1 MSKKLCH
8 CIWISVRS
16 NCFPLYYHATWS
28 SPFFQLKATVKSN
41 FKTVRDSWTTYFLDK
56 KIFWSMLTLVWIQ
69 MTVVP
74 TSMYFFLGDFFI
86 WNLLGWT
93 APTVCQES
101 LVDLGAEFSLPFP
114 ICSEFFRWNP
124 WVEIMLF
131 GPFDE
136 GGLPALVEVTDPLA
150 YVINHIWSILQYMLR
165 QLVWL

>member
-1 MSKKLCH
+1 M
-8 CIWISVRS
+8 
-16 NCFPLYYHATWS
+16 
-28 SPFFQLKATVKSN
+28 
-41 FKTVRDSWTTYFLDK
+41 
-56 KIFWSMLTLVWIQ
+56 WIQ

-86 WNLLGWT
+86 WNLFGWT

-101 LVDLGAEFSLPFP
+101 LVVVLGEEFSLFP
-114 ICSEFFRWNP
+114 ICSEFFRLNP

-150 YVINHIWSILQYMLR
+150 YVINHIWSILQYYVKVASIIVGKVHRCFIINQTL
-165 QLVWL
+165 QLHAHEIFNCILKWKFVVLVNYKIEG

>member
-1 MSKKLCH
+1 
-8 CIWISVRS
+8 
-16 NCFPLYYHATWS
+16 
-28 SPFFQLKATVKSN
+28 
-41 FKTVRDSWTTYFLDK
+41 
-56 KIFWSMLTLVWIQ
+56 

-114 ICSEFFRWNP
+114 ICSEFFRLNP

-150 YVINHIWSILQYMLR
+150 YVINHIWSILQYIYVKAASIIIGKYYMDALSLISHFNCMPTKDRYCWYSCNKITKTWIQISR
-165 QLVWL
+165 QSWIGFFSNISHQRMI

>member
-1 MSKKLCH
+1 M
-8 CIWISVRS
+8 
-16 NCFPLYYHATWS
+16 PWS
-28 SPFFQLKATVKSN
+28 SPFFQLKAIVKSN
-41 FKTVRDSWTTYFLDK
+41 LKTTLFKTPELLISWIK
-56 KIFWSMLTLVWIQ
+56 KTFWRRLTLVWIQ

-114 ICSEFFRWNP
+114 ICSEFFRLNP

-165 QLVWL
+165 QLV

>member
-1 MSKKLCH
+1 M
-8 CIWISVRS
+8 R
-16 NCFPLYYHATWS
+16 
-28 SPFFQLKATVKSN
+28 
-41 FKTVRDSWTTYFLDK
+41 
-56 KIFWSMLTLVWIQ
+56 LTLVWIQ

-114 ICSEFFRWNP
+114 ICSEFFRLNP

-150 YVINHIWSILQYMLR
+150 YVINYIWSILQYMLR
-165 QLVWL
+165 QLDSIIVGKYMDALSFHQSLQLHAHEIFYCEGEGQIISEWLLDVFIWTKKRTKIFLYFCPSL